1 VGAYEL
7 WTIKQPDW
15 NKATVESGS
24 RFLRAFLPRFAQRFE
39 YLSTLTDVSWV
50 YAREPIQELRAPL
63 ARFGAWVDSLS
74 PWDYFP
80 KAGKRA
86 KVTILN
92 PGVADHLRSIERE
105 LQEQPIWLLNETGK
119 SLRLDIA
126 MMIGEFLRVRYPWV
140 VWSVE
145 HRKILM
151 EYGHP
156 HVSGF
161 GKYHDSLPVL
171 VVAAIVLSNA
181 RGGAF
186 DRVLLD
192 AMPIWTDQ
200 IKVPAPDRTT
210 RKGAKKPR
218 RR

>member
-1 VGAYEL
+1 
-7 WTIKQPDW
+7 
-15 NKATVESGS
+15 
-24 RFLRAFLPRFAQRFE
+24 
-39 YLSTLTDVSWV
+39 
-50 YAREPIQELRAPL
+50 
-63 ARFGAWVDSLS
+63 
-74 PWDYFP
+74 
-80 KAGKRA
+80 
-86 KVTILN
+86 
-92 PGVADHLRSIERE
+92 
-105 LQEQPIWLLNETGK
+105 
-119 SLRLDIA
+119 
-126 MMIGEFLRVRYPWV
+126 
-140 VWSVE
+140 
-145 HRKILM
+145 M